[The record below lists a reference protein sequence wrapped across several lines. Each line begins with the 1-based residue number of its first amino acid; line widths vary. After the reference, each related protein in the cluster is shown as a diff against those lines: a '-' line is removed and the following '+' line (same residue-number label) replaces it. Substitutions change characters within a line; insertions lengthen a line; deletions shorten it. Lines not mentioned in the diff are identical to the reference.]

1 MGVLVK
7 FLPLVWA
14 GLWRKPLRSVLTAIC
29 IGIAFVLLGLLQG
42 INAGFARAIASA
54 HREFL
59 VTGTRVRGGAPM
71 PISAME
77 TIRRIPGVKE
87 VAPRAYFIGTY
98 RDPGLRNSVV
108 AIATEPDGFFRMLPG
123 LLVTRPALEAMRE
136 TRNGMLV
143 TPALL
148 AQFGWKTG
156 DTITLHSST
165 LKTDRTP
172 DWTFEIVGI
181 FEAPAAAL
189 PATFGVINYDYF
201 NSYRAADRDTAEI
214 FYVRIADP
222 NRSIAMSAAIDRIF
236 ADSPH
241 ESRTRSQRTRAEAQA
256 KQLGDVAFF
265 TDAVMGA
272 VLFTLAFLTGNTLR
286 ESLRQRRRE
295 FAVLETIG
303 YSGAHIVGLAYAEAL
318 LLYLPPA
325 ACGLLIARLLAPFAR
340 QLVGVFLVS
349 PSVAAFGLLCAAGL
363 AFAGVVLPARS
374 LMRMPVAAA
383 LAHG

>member
-1 MGVLVK
+1 MK

-14 GLWRKPLRSVLTAIC
+14 GLWRRPMRSILTAIC
-29 IGIAFVLLGLLQG
+29 IAIAFVLLGLLQG
-42 INAGFARAIASA
+42 VNAGFERAIANA

-77 TIRRIPGVKE
+77 TMVRISGVKE

-98 RDPGLRNSVV
+98 REPGLRNSAV

-123 LLVTRPALEAMRE
+123 LLVTRAALRAMRE

-143 TPALL
+143 TPAVL

-156 DTITLHSST
+156 DSVTLHSST
-165 LKTDRTP
+165 LKTDRTS
-172 DWTFEIVGI
+172 DWTFQIVGI
-181 FEAPAAAL
+181 FEAPAAAT
-189 PATFGVINYDYF
+189 PATFGVIHYDYF
-201 NSYRAADRDTAEI
+201 NSYRAAERDTAEI

-222 NRSIAMSAAIDRIF
+222 NRSIATAAAIDRIF
-236 ADSPH
+236 ANSSH
-241 ESRTRSQRTRAEAQA
+241 ETRTRSQRTRAEAQA
-256 KQLGDVAFF
+256 KQLGDVEFF

-295 FAVLETIG
+295 FAVLGTIG
-303 YSGAHIVGLAYAEAL
+303 YSGARMLGLAYAEAL

-325 ACGLLIARLLAPFAR
+325 ALGLLIARLLAPLAKAD
-340 QLVGVFLVS
+340 VGAILVS
-349 PSVAAFGLLCAAGL
+349 PAVAILGLLCAACL
-363 AFAGVVLPARS
+363 AFVGAALPARN
-374 LMRMPVAAA
+374 LARMRIAAA
-383 LAHG
+383 LARG